1 MEADGEDDAEEGVMA
16 YRQVG
21 RRRVATLAMGDQT
34 AEFLFL
40 IIKQRERGGGDERSG
55 RGKRE
60 EDNLY

>member
-1 MEADGEDDAEEGVMA
+1 MEADGEDDAEEGMMA

-21 RRRVATLAMGDQT
+21 RRRT

-40 IIKQRERGGGDERSG
+40 IIKQRERRGGDERSG